1 MGVIMSTGKVQRII
15 LFDIVRGAAII
26 GVIFYHF
33 VFDLRLLE
41 FIETDISNHLGWF
54 IFARVLSGS
63 FLVLSG
69 VGLVFAHHGGMRWRA
84 FFKRFFVIGI
94 AALGITLV
102 TFLTYKEIFV
112 YFGILH
118 AIAIF
123 SLLALPFLRAPLW
136 LLSAVILF
144 VLSLPMFI
152 RNPIFNEKIFSW
164 IGLWDTPPMTG
175 DLVPIFPAF
184 GLVLV
189 GVLAARI
196 LLKYNLVG
204 WLASFSPVGAWVKF
218 LVKAGRWSLIIFL
231 IHQPILLGILT
242 PIAMVVNTRVKTEQS
257 ELSKQEAFYGACFG
271 NCIETGGAANYCASY
286 CQCSLEQVEQG
297 DLWAVINSPLLD
309 KEQSEAVVSIL
320 NLCVAMS
327 GK

>member
-1 MGVIMSTGKVQRII
+1 MDMGVIMSTEKIQRII

-33 VFDLRLLE
+33 AFDLRLLE

-54 IFARVLSGS
+54 IFARILSGS

-69 VGLVFAHHGGMRWRA
+69 VGLVFAHHRGMRWRA
-84 FFKRFFVIGI
+84 FFKRFLVIGV

-102 TFLTYKEIFV
+102 TFFTYKEIFV

-123 SLLALPFLRAPLW
+123 SLMALLFLRAPLW
-136 LLSAVILF
+136 LLSALTLF
-144 VLSLPMFI
+144 VLSLPLFY
-152 RNPIFNEKIFSW
+152 RNPIFDEKIFSW
-164 IGLWDTPPMTG
+164 VGLWDTPPMTG

-189 GVLAARI
+189 GVFAARI

-204 WLASFSPVGAWVKF
+204 WLASFSPAGIWARF

-242 PIAMVVNTRVKTEQS
+242 PIAMVVEPA
-257 ELSKQEAFYGACFG
+257 ELTKKEAFYGACFG
-271 NCIETGGAANYCASY
+271 NCIETGGGASYCVSY

-297 DLWAVINSPLLD
+297 DLWEVINSRLLD
-309 KEQSEAVVSIL
+309 KEQTEAVVSIS
-320 NLCVAMS
+320 NLCSAMS
-327 GK
+327 AQ